1 MEATFR
7 YRRQSCRPL
16 WDVTVRLEAERAD
29 GFSVKI
35 SPNVQ
40 DAFSEEMQR
49 AAMLGIAS
57 AFASLD
63 SIEPVMVTVLEVV
76 DHSGSTSEMGLNICA
91 EAAMFQIL
99 GSPERAP
106 FPGVFDE
113 A

>member
-16 WDVTVRLEAERAD
+16 WDVSVRLESEQAD
-29 GFSVKI
+29 GFRVKM

-40 DAFSEEMQR
+40 DAFAQEMQR
-49 AAMLGIAS
+49 AAALGVAS
-57 AFASLD
+57 AFASID
-63 SIEPVMVTVLEVV
+63 SIEPVMVTVVEVV
-76 DHSGSTSEMGLNICA
+76 DHSGSTSEMGLYICA

-99 GSPERAP
+99 GLPERAP